1 MCWGFK
7 CNRVFALQK
16 KDVPIITC
24 SKYNAHTE
32 PLFKTV
38 KLLKFTYLIKL
49 RELNFYYKF
58 IHKLLPIPLQNWQII
73 RNTNINEHNVCRQTH
88 IHIYRTQHTFARHCL
103 RHDLPNTPNNTGEVL
118 VKGKIYTYSLSGF
131 TNYAKHQ
138 IIQNYELICNIVRCY
153 ICSHDVH

>member
-1 MCWGFK
+1 M
-7 CNRVFALQK
+7 
-16 KDVPIITC
+16 IITC

-32 PLFKTV
+32 PLFKTLT
-38 KLLKFTYLIKL
+38 LLTFTDLLKL
-49 RELNFYYKF
+49 RELKLYYKF

-73 RNTNINEHNVCRQTH
+73 RNINIHEHNTRRQTN

-103 RHDLPNTPNNTGEVL
+103 RHDLPNTLNNTCEL
-118 VKGKIYTYSLSGF
+118 VKCTIYTHTHSLSGF

-138 IIQNYELICNIVRCY
+138 IIQTYELICNIPRCY